1 MSSALAINFDSLE
14 KYQHQHE
21 MGTDFNLYFHNNN
34 NNTGDEE
41 KKTLTHTATTTTNKW
56 KMCIK

>member
-14 KYQHQHE
+14 KYQHE

-41 KKTLTHTATTTTNKW
+41 KKTLTHTATTTKTNKW